1 MNSEKNK
8 NDILDE
14 ITSLSNS
21 DISNFMI
28 STTKFG
34 DLINNI
40 NTSSGKKSD
49 LSHIR
54 NRTSFNFDF
63 SKGTM
68 KTTLFTE
75 DPINEE
81 EENNNIDLNKR
92 RTKSELN
99 SNFFNQIFDNEEK
112 EKSND
117 NLFENNDNQNNN
129 FLLHKSLIPEVK
141 NVRTINLGN
150 SDEMIKNIKNEEKDF
165 SIIVDNNNL
174 FSLSDNINF
183 QINEFEKENNNLV
196 LNYFNNE
203 INVKFQT
210 NNIIDLVEKNQRK
223 FYNGKLGKNLQEKI
237 KEINILSEEEK
248 KEKENI
254 FTYDIIQI
262 SKIENLTSFSNEEKE
277 IISSMTIDLEN
288 NIYCGTSKGKII
300 IYNLN
305 DEKIKEYLNNPFE
318 KLYLNCSNSI
328 FSISVYQ
335 EYFVCGYSNG
345 YITLYFRKGN
355 KFKLLKEIKNLTS
368 EKIIDIKF
376 YSMKDK
382 VIIFSSDSKGNVY
395 KTKIKYGWIKDSISN
410 YILISNENQLNED
423 NEINNNLNNN
433 NDNNDNDVKYYN
445 SYYLIDIYPKNYNII
460 GFANKNGIFIYE
472 NEKEKK
478 IEKIFEFIYPKEYY
492 YLPYFFFGKDM
503 NENKIFL
510 SIDNLIHI
518 YSIDNS
524 KKINLESTFN
534 FNIPIGKIGQ
544 FINNLIYIF
553 DKNQNITLVNYTEK
567 KTLNLNFD
575 SGNNSINILN
585 EEKNLYINKIIYNEK
600 KKIYY
605 PTFNNSLCS
614 SNNGT
619 ILINGIKK
627 IEFIEIINPKDCII
641 KIITD
646 PNHLKWKALFNLIIQ
661 IYYDKHP
668 LWKLNQIK
676 NFKKLFTEISFQF
689 LKLLLPN
696 LCILEGENKDIV
708 KKEIEFFI
716 KFLFQIELI
725 EFIIIDSD
733 SKGMFSL
740 FTEYNL
746 NKYFFELL
754 EPYIINDKLKID
766 GIPNSFFLN
775 MINEYVKENKKEW
788 LCQLLIHFPINL
800 IEKNNESIY
809 NQIIENHLF
818 NVIIF
823 LINNKLKDNENVE
836 EKKENENNNI
846 QDNNDNN
853 IIDLFEPI
861 NLMKRYI
868 FQNKEEKENEDLK
881 KSDFDFYDDKIV
893 YSNDYIRLKILWYIN
908 DIIENKFDSNN
919 EGNYRNFINLT
930 IKFLNSKEGFYLFN
944 FSFSK
949 EYFYTIEKILLNKKI
964 DDIIIIR
971 KDNIIDEL
979 YNIIKEKEKGEFDF
993 FIFIINVL
1001 CNSNIDVKNKL
1012 KFQTILFFMNN
1023 NNEEKDFNYDDKF
1036 EEKLINVLR
1045 SIDSITLDE
1054 NNILIDSSKKCE
1066 NKYNKLFKYIK
1077 DNFDRE

>member
-34 DLINNI
+34 DLISNI

-129 FLLHKSLIPEVK
+129 FLLHKSLIPEIK

-203 INVKFQT
+203 INVKFKT

-305 DEKIKEYLNNPFE
+305 DEKIKECLNNPFE

-376 YSMKDK
+376 YSIKDK
-382 VIIFSSDSKGNVY
+382 VIIYSSDSKGNVY

-410 YILISNENQLNED
+410 FILISNQLNED
-423 NEINNNLNNN
+423 NEINNNLNN
-433 NDNNDNDVKYYN
+433 NNDNDVKYYN

-585 EEKNLYINKIIYNEK
+585 KEKNLYINKIIYNEK
-600 KKIYY
+600 KKNYY

-619 ILINGIKK
+619 ILINEIKK

-676 NFKKLFTEISFQF
+676 NFKKLFTDISFQF

-725 EFIIIDSD
+725 EFIIIDND

-740 FTEYNL
+740 FSEYNL

-788 LCQLLIHFPINL
+788 LCQLLIHFPVNL

-823 LINNKLKDNENVE
+823 LINNKLKDIENVE
-836 EKKENENNNI
+836 EKKESEKNNI

-853 IIDLFEPI
+853 VIDLFEPI

-881 KSDFDFYDDKIV
+881 KSDIDLYDDKIV

-1023 NNEEKDFNYDDKF
+1023 NNEEKDFNYNDKF
-1036 EEKLINVLR
+1036 EDKLINVLR

>member
-1 MNSEKNK
+1 
-8 NDILDE
+8 
-14 ITSLSNS
+14 
-21 DISNFMI
+21 
-28 STTKFG
+28 
-34 DLINNI
+34 
-40 NTSSGKKSD
+40 
-49 LSHIR
+49 
-54 NRTSFNFDF
+54 
-63 SKGTM
+63 
-68 KTTLFTE
+68 
-75 DPINEE
+75 
-81 EENNNIDLNKR
+81 
-92 RTKSELN
+92 
-99 SNFFNQIFDNEEK
+99 
-112 EKSND
+112 
-117 NLFENNDNQNNN
+117 
-129 FLLHKSLIPEVK
+129 
-141 NVRTINLGN
+141 
-150 SDEMIKNIKNEEKDF
+150 
-165 SIIVDNNNL
+165 
-174 FSLSDNINF
+174 
-183 QINEFEKENNNLV
+183 
-196 LNYFNNE
+196 
-203 INVKFQT
+203 
-210 NNIIDLVEKNQRK
+210 
-223 FYNGKLGKNLQEKI
+223 
-237 KEINILSEEEK
+237 
-248 KEKENI
+248 
-254 FTYDIIQI
+254 
-262 SKIENLTSFSNEEKE
+262 
-277 IISSMTIDLEN
+277 
-288 NIYCGTSKGKII
+288 
-300 IYNLN
+300 
-305 DEKIKEYLNNPFE
+305 
-318 KLYLNCSNSI
+318 
-328 FSISVYQ
+328 
-335 EYFVCGYSNG
+335 
-345 YITLYFRKGN
+345 
-355 KFKLLKEIKNLTS
+355 
-368 EKIIDIKF
+368 
-376 YSMKDK
+376 
-382 VIIFSSDSKGNVY
+382 
-395 KTKIKYGWIKDSISN
+395 
-410 YILISNENQLNED
+410 
-423 NEINNNLNNN
+423 
-433 NDNNDNDVKYYN
+433 
-445 SYYLIDIYPKNYNII
+445 
-460 GFANKNGIFIYE
+460 
-472 NEKEKK
+472 
-478 IEKIFEFIYPKEYY
+478 
-492 YLPYFFFGKDM
+492 M

-725 EFIIIDSD
+725 EFIIIDND

-971 KDNIIDEL
+971 KDNIID
-979 YNIIKEKEKGEFDF
+979 
-993 FIFIINVL
+993 
-1001 CNSNIDVKNKL
+1001 
-1012 KFQTILFFMNN
+1012 
-1023 NNEEKDFNYDDKF
+1023 
-1036 EEKLINVLR
+1036 
-1045 SIDSITLDE
+1045 
-1054 NNILIDSSKKCE
+1054 
-1066 NKYNKLFKYIK
+1066 
-1077 DNFDRE
+1077 

>member
-472 NEKEKK
+472 NKKKKK

-492 YLPYFFFGKDM
+492 YLPYFF
-503 NENKIFL
+503 L
-510 SIDNLIHI
+510 
-518 YSIDNS
+518 
-524 KKINLESTFN
+524 
-534 FNIPIGKIGQ
+534 
-544 FINNLIYIF
+544 
-553 DKNQNITLVNYTEK
+553 
-567 KTLNLNFD
+567 
-575 SGNNSINILN
+575 
-585 EEKNLYINKIIYNEK
+585 
-600 KKIYY
+600 
-605 PTFNNSLCS
+605 
-614 SNNGT
+614 
-619 ILINGIKK
+619 
-627 IEFIEIINPKDCII
+627 
-641 KIITD
+641 
-646 PNHLKWKALFNLIIQ
+646 
-661 IYYDKHP
+661 
-668 LWKLNQIK
+668 
-676 NFKKLFTEISFQF
+676 
-689 LKLLLPN
+689 
-696 LCILEGENKDIV
+696 
-708 KKEIEFFI
+708 
-716 KFLFQIELI
+716 
-725 EFIIIDSD
+725 
-733 SKGMFSL
+733 
-740 FTEYNL
+740 
-746 NKYFFELL
+746 
-754 EPYIINDKLKID
+754 
-766 GIPNSFFLN
+766 
-775 MINEYVKENKKEW
+775 
-788 LCQLLIHFPINL
+788 
-800 IEKNNESIY
+800 
-809 NQIIENHLF
+809 
-818 NVIIF
+818 
-823 LINNKLKDNENVE
+823 
-836 EKKENENNNI
+836 
-846 QDNNDNN
+846 
-853 IIDLFEPI
+853 
-861 NLMKRYI
+861 
-868 FQNKEEKENEDLK
+868 
-881 KSDFDFYDDKIV
+881 
-893 YSNDYIRLKILWYIN
+893 
-908 DIIENKFDSNN
+908 
-919 EGNYRNFINLT
+919 
-930 IKFLNSKEGFYLFN
+930 
-944 FSFSK
+944 
-949 EYFYTIEKILLNKKI
+949 EKI
-964 DDIIIIR
+964 
-971 KDNIIDEL
+971 
-979 YNIIKEKEKGEFDF
+979 
-993 FIFIINVL
+993 
-1001 CNSNIDVKNKL
+1001 
-1012 KFQTILFFMNN
+1012 
-1023 NNEEKDFNYDDKF
+1023 
-1036 EEKLINVLR
+1036 
-1045 SIDSITLDE
+1045 
-1054 NNILIDSSKKCE
+1054 
-1066 NKYNKLFKYIK
+1066 
-1077 DNFDRE
+1077 

>member
-305 DEKIKEYLNNPFE
+305 DEKIKECLNNPFE

-433 NDNNDNDVKYYN
+433 NDNDVKYYN

-492 YLPYFFFGKDM
+492 YLPYFFF
-503 NENKIFL
+503 
-510 SIDNLIHI
+510 
-518 YSIDNS
+518 
-524 KKINLESTFN
+524 
-534 FNIPIGKIGQ
+534 
-544 FINNLIYIF
+544 
-553 DKNQNITLVNYTEK
+553 
-567 KTLNLNFD
+567 
-575 SGNNSINILN
+575 
-585 EEKNLYINKIIYNEK
+585 
-600 KKIYY
+600 
-605 PTFNNSLCS
+605 
-614 SNNGT
+614 
-619 ILINGIKK
+619 
-627 IEFIEIINPKDCII
+627 
-641 KIITD
+641 
-646 PNHLKWKALFNLIIQ
+646 
-661 IYYDKHP
+661 
-668 LWKLNQIK
+668 
-676 NFKKLFTEISFQF
+676 
-689 LKLLLPN
+689 
-696 LCILEGENKDIV
+696 
-708 KKEIEFFI
+708 
-716 KFLFQIELI
+716 
-725 EFIIIDSD
+725 
-733 SKGMFSL
+733 
-740 FTEYNL
+740 
-746 NKYFFELL
+746 
-754 EPYIINDKLKID
+754 
-766 GIPNSFFLN
+766 
-775 MINEYVKENKKEW
+775 
-788 LCQLLIHFPINL
+788 
-800 IEKNNESIY
+800 
-809 NQIIENHLF
+809 
-818 NVIIF
+818 
-823 LINNKLKDNENVE
+823 
-836 EKKENENNNI
+836 
-846 QDNNDNN
+846 
-853 IIDLFEPI
+853 
-861 NLMKRYI
+861 
-868 FQNKEEKENEDLK
+868 
-881 KSDFDFYDDKIV
+881 
-893 YSNDYIRLKILWYIN
+893 
-908 DIIENKFDSNN
+908 
-919 EGNYRNFINLT
+919 
-930 IKFLNSKEGFYLFN
+930 
-944 FSFSK
+944 
-949 EYFYTIEKILLNKKI
+949 
-964 DDIIIIR
+964 
-971 KDNIIDEL
+971 
-979 YNIIKEKEKGEFDF
+979 
-993 FIFIINVL
+993 
-1001 CNSNIDVKNKL
+1001 
-1012 KFQTILFFMNN
+1012 
-1023 NNEEKDFNYDDKF
+1023 
-1036 EEKLINVLR
+1036 
-1045 SIDSITLDE
+1045 
-1054 NNILIDSSKKCE
+1054 
-1066 NKYNKLFKYIK
+1066 
-1077 DNFDRE
+1077 